1 MEINQNGEALNKV
14 NPEARNLSL
23 EINWFENV
31 LELSLSQ
38 YFQDT
43 ENLQAIWNI
52 PTPELQNDSAYASYI
67 SEHKLT
73 FFERF
78 VLILSLIPKLKPQAL
93 DLLLVKN
100 NNLGGEYTEF
110 GRFKNSPRNGF
121 IPTLETA
128 LFLLTHTKLEARLQ
142 FLEKMDKNHAFFSLD
157 VLILDPETDSILDQR
172 LAMSTEYE
180 QFFLHGSKSL
190 PQFSAKFPAKE
201 IETSLTWDDLIV
213 DSAVREDLLEI
224 EEWLLH
230 SDTILRHWEMEKS
243 LKAGYRALFYGPPGT
258 GKTLAASLLG
268 KQTNRPVFRVDLS
281 AVVSKYIG
289 ETEKNLAKLFD
300 LAASKEWILF
310 FDEADAL
317 FGKRTATKGS
327 NDRYANQE
335 VAYLLQRIE
344 DFNGLVIL
352 ATNLQSNIDDAFA
365 RRFQSTIYFSKPKP
379 EERRK
384 LWQNLLFKNF
394 EMDDAPQIEKE
405 LDKYELSGG
414 QMINV
419 LRYCAI
425 QAAKRNEKKTTLN
438 DIISGIRRE
447 YHKESKTL

>member
-1 MEINQNGEALNKV
+1 MEIKEQMSVTDLEA
-14 NPEARNLSL
+14 
-23 EINWFENV
+23 EIQWFETL
-31 LELSLSQ
+31 LEQSLSN
-38 YFQDT
+38 YFQDIAPDMAT
-43 ENLQAIWNI
+43 LAFEA
-52 PTPELQNDSAYASYI
+52 PTLSGNSAYAQFV
-67 SEHKLT
+67 EQHELD
-73 FFERF
+73 FAERF
-78 VLILSLIPKLKPQAL
+78 VLILALMPKLKPQAL

-110 GRFKNSPRNGF
+110 GRFRNSNRNGF

-128 LFLLTHTKLEARLQ
+128 FFLLTHAKLHERLKL
-142 FLEKMDKNHAFFSLD
+142 LEKINARHHFFTTD
-157 VLILDPETDSILDQR
+157 VLLLDAEQDSLLDQR
-172 LAMSTEYE
+172 LQVSTEYE
-180 QFFLHGSKSL
+180 QYFLHGTKAL
-190 PQFSAKFPAKE
+190 PQFGSKFPARE
-201 IETSLTWDDLIV
+201 ISTELNW
-213 DSAVREDLLEI
+213 EDLVVEHAVLEDLKEI
-224 EEWLLH
+224 EEWLIH
-230 SDTILRHWEMEKS
+230 SQTILHEWEMKSS

-258 GKTLAASLLG
+258 GKTLAATLLG
-268 KQTNRPVFRVDLS
+268 KQTQRPVFRIDLS

-300 LAASKEWILF
+300 LAASKDWILF

-352 ATNLQSNIDDAFA
+352 ATNLQSNIDEAFS
-365 RRFQSTIYFSKPKP
+365 RRFQSTIYFSKPKI

-384 LWQNLLFKNF
+384 LWQNLLFSNF
-394 EMDDAPQIEKE
+394 EMENVSEIERE

-425 QAAKRNEKKTTLN
+425 QAAKRQEKRTTLI
-438 DIISGIRRE
+438 DIITGIKRE
-447 YHKESKTL
+447 YSKESKTL